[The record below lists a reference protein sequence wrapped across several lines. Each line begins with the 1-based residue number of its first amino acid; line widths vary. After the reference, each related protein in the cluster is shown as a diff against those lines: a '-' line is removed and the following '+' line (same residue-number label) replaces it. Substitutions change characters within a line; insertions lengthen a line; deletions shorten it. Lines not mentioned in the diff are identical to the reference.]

1 MSGCSGTVFQGGMK
15 AVMWTDLLQII
26 IMFAGMISIVIKGSI
41 DAGGFG
47 AVWETARKG
56 DRLELFK

>member
-1 MSGCSGTVFQGGMK
+1 MK

-47 AVWETARKG
+47 NVWEIAKKG